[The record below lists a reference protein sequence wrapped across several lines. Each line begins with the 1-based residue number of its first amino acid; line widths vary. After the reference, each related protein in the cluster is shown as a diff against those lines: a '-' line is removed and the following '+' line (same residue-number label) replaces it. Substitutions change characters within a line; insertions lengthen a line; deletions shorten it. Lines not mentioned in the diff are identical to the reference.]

1 MRLRTLLVAGALA
14 LGLMAAGSA
23 SASANIMWCVG
34 DPPVQVASTTGTQF
48 VVNVQ
53 LYTSSPSTKKLLG
66 QFTEAVT
73 TTADGSGGT
82 LVTVVVTGPAGK
94 YVTVV
99 ASVNRGKGTVS
110 AQGSGSGEI
119 VVLLDVPIA

>member
-14 LGLMAAGSA
+14 LCLMAAGSA

-53 LYTSSPSTKKLLG
+53 LYSSSPSARQLLQ
-66 QFTEAVT
+66 QFTETVT
-73 TTADGSGGT
+73 TGDDGSGGT
-82 LVTVVVTGPAGK
+82 LVTVQVTGPAGR

-99 ASVNRGKGTVS
+99 ASVNRGRGPLS
-110 AQGSGSGEI
+110 AESSGSGEI